1 MKFLCLECDDVM
13 SFAERQIPGDGTL
26 AAVFECGS
34 CGREMAMLTNPMET
48 QLVSGMGV
56 KIGGRTV
63 PEQPMEITRTTLAE
77 TRDDAFVPT
86 VEEREGGDVRDGADA
101 PDAGE
106 TPDSA
111 ERPDRRR
118 AAAPTGGARGSPPSP
133 PGASAPRADGGSGR
147 ADGAVRVHW
156 TPDAVDRLQRVP
168 RFVRGMVKRIYTDY
182 ARERGIEE
190 ITPDT
195 MDRART
201 DLGLEGM

>member
-1 MKFLCLECDDVM
+1 MKFLCLECDHVM

-26 AAVFECGS
+26 AAVFSCDS

-63 PEQPMEITRTTLAE
+63 PEQPMEITRTTLE
-77 TRDDAFVPT
+77 EGRDDVFVPSD
-86 VEEREGGDVRDGADA
+86 EEPGEPTDEKADVPVSPTESGESGDPGGGDGTEI
-101 PDAGE
+101 PGE
-106 TPDSA
+106 P
-111 ERPDRRR
+111 
-118 AAAPTGGARGSPPSP
+118 GGAATPAG
-133 PGASAPRADGGSGR
+133 PGAGGGGR
-147 ADGAVRVHW
+147 PGNHRVEW

-182 ARERGIEE
+182 ARERGIREM
-190 ITPDT
+190 TPET
-195 MDRART
+195 MDRARS